1 MNKIKHIENFQL
13 IKTLEDSS
21 CLIKDYSAAGF
32 PPYLRGIN
40 VAPTTSFCDNFLPN
54 EKTIFISETSE
65 CNLNNLRNDIEFVI
79 LKTDNIPQSSEI
91 ELEKLIEL
99 LQKTELFFDSKSIGW
114 MLWQT
119 ENVFETIAKCRA
131 ARVLWYEYAKKRNFN
146 KDKALLVLQMSDDCY
161 VNYFPNWT
169 GVSYIFPYNNQ
180 KSSFQLPTSIDT
192 TIDPWAG
199 NSIVEQRTLKLI
211 NKLIDLI

>member
-1 MNKIKHIENFQL
+1 
-13 IKTLEDSS
+13 
-21 CLIKDYSAAGF
+21 
-32 PPYLRGIN
+32 
-40 VAPTTSFCDNFLPN
+40 
-54 EKTIFISETSE
+54 
-65 CNLNNLRNDIEFVI
+65 
-79 LKTDNIPQSSEI
+79 
-91 ELEKLIEL
+91 
-99 LQKTELFFDSKSIGW
+99 